1 MHFAR
6 RTTPPEVWDTDIFKR
21 INTVMTRVWAGLF
34 AAAAV
39 SALLPGLVP
48 ALAGTTGAVV
58 FQVILPLAL
67 MLGVGL
73 PFNKKYPAYY
83 QRKLGLEPDDQGR
96 VPAGPQDA
104 KSCRE
109 LLRIMPLGFN
119 PEQAGD
125 LEAVIQCEISGE
137 DFTAHLAIAGGACTH
152 HEGPAEKPDLT
163 IKAPSEVW
171 LAIAKGEKDG
181 QAAFMAG
188 EYKAQGQMAV
198 LMQMSRLFS

>member
-1 MHFAR
+1 MTRVVSMLPAAATAVYMTLGSIWGFPIGAMRVVALALALVLAPAALHLRRLGRASAIDLALTGYIFLAAAGLWLWPSGLGAALAAQPAAILYAVLFLTAALPPLLGREPFTMHFAR

-73 PFNKKYPAYY
+73 PFNKKYPA
-83 QRKLGLEPDDQGR
+83 
-96 VPAGPQDA
+96 
-104 KSCRE
+104 
-109 LLRIMPLGFN
+109 
-119 PEQAGD
+119 
-125 LEAVIQCEISGE
+125 
-137 DFTAHLAIAGGACTH
+137 
-152 HEGPAEKPDLT
+152 
-163 IKAPSEVW
+163 
-171 LAIAKGEKDG
+171 
-181 QAAFMAG
+181 
-188 EYKAQGQMAV
+188 
-198 LMQMSRLFS
+198 